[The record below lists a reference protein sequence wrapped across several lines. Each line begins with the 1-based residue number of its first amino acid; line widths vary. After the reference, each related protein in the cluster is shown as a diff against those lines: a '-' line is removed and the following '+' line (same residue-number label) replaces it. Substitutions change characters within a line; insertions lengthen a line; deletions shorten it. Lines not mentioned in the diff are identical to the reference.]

1 MVSLFETYCA
11 HGDNDAAIAVFETT
25 FKKAIDTAVG
35 LYRPYMLRLRSG
47 LLVAYAAKHE
57 ESAAIDKFEL
67 IIRSPRGFGE
77 WGWLGLLR
85 AYVAAGDKEGAIKRI
100 ESATTKVSESLEFS
114 ILGCYLASGDLH
126 TGLGRA
132 SLPAAATEAAVRAAA
147 GYSDLEVERETGARG
162 RRSSRAELLL
172 TAITGAEAAL
182 VVNNNAAALMLALA
196 ALAKRKEVPVS
207 RGELIEI
214 GGEFR
219 LPDIMA
225 ASGAK
230 LVEVGTT
237 NRTRLS
243 DYGNAITD
251 HTGLLLKVH
260 PSNYRVVGF
269 AQQPSVQQLA
279 DLAHKHGIPLLHDL
293 GSGLLRHSNG
303 IPAEEPAVDESL
315 AAGTDLACFSGD
327 KLLGGPQA
335 GIIVGRADMIDTL
348 RAHPIARAVRVDKM
362 QIAAL
367 ESVLSEYAK
376 GTWDQLPVWQMLR
389 EPLDSVKHR
398 AQELARKLDGDL
410 EGARVVPAESAVGG
424 GSLPG
429 YGVPSFA
436 VRLETPDPSQ
446 FAAHLRTGQ
455 PPIFAASRKGPSS
468 STCAPSI
475 LATPSDSPGRF
486 PTLWKAMAAAKT
498 DSVVAT
504 AGHVDHGKS
513 SLINRLTGMDVENLG
528 QLLRNHQPLA
538 REIHKVAS
546 ARL

>member
-1 MVSLFETYCA
+1 VSVAAVPDPEPRRRLPSI
-11 HGDNDAAIAVFETT
+11 DALLRSEPGRKASDEFGRPLVLAALRQ
-25 FKKAIDTAVG
+25 AIDTARHDAASER
-35 LYRPYMLRLRSG
+35 RPIPSDDS
-47 LLVAYAAKHE
+47 LLAR
-57 ESAAIDKFEL
+57 AI
-67 IIRSPRGFGE
+67 S
-77 WGWLGLLR
+77 
-85 AYVAAGDKEGAIKRI
+85 VAARTTNGLAPVIN
-100 ESATTKVSESLEFS
+100 ATGVV
-114 ILGCYLASGDLH
+114 LH

-132 SLPAAATEAAVRAAA
+132 PLPAAATEAAARAAA
-147 GYSDLEVERETGARG
+147 GYSDLEVELETGARG

-172 TAITGAEAAL
+172 TALTGAEAAL

-243 DYGNAITD
+243 DYRNAITD

-279 DLAHKHGIPLLHDL
+279 DLAHKRGLPLLHDL

-335 GIIVGRADMIDTL
+335 GIMVGRADMIDTL

-362 QIAAL
+362 QSAAL

-376 GTWDQLPVWQMLR
+376 GTWEQLPVWQMLR

-429 YGVPSFA
+429 YGIPSFA
-436 VRLETPDPSQ
+436 VRLETPDASQ

-455 PPIFAASRKGPSS
+455 PPIFCRVEEGA
-468 STCAPSI
+468 
-475 LATPSDSPGRF
+475 
-486 PTLWKAMAAAKT
+486 
-498 DSVVAT
+498 VVFDMRT
-504 AGHVDHGKS
+504 VNPDDTQ
-513 SLINRLTGMDVENLG
+513 R
-528 QLLRNHQPLA
+528 LA
-538 REIHKVAS
+538 RAISYAMES
-546 ARL
+546 DGRGED